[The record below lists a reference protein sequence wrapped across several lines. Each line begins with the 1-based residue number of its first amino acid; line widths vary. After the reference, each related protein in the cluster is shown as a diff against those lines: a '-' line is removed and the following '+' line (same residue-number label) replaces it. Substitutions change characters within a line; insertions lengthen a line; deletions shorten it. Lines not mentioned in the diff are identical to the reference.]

1 MSVNEA
7 GGKKVEGTSPHAKGH
22 RCDGPDRREGGG
34 EDIKTCSSR
43 SRRALWTMEKSNKK
57 LLEHFKI

>member
-1 MSVNEA
+1 MKQVGRRWREHHRMQRD
-7 GGKKVEGTSPHAKGH
+7 T

-34 EDIKTCSSR
+34 EDRKTCSSR